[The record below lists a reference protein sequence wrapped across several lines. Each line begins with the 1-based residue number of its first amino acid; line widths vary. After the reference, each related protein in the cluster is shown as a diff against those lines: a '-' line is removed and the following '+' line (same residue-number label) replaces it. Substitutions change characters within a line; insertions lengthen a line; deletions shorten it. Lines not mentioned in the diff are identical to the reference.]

1 MLSCLNVFEQHWYL
15 ILMLDYSFISYP
27 DPDGSGFFSP
37 FRIRILKT
45 RIRILK
51 TRIRI
56 LKTRIRIRPLT
67 NQWDL
72 ISVLDLNNLN
82 LDPDPGFWPNLDPDP
97 GYTINFE
104 R

>member
-27 DPDGSGFFSP
+27 DPDESGFFSP
-37 FRIRILKT
+37 F

-72 ISVLDLNNLN
+72 ISVLDPNDLN
-82 LDPDPGFWPNLDPDP
+82 LDTDQGFWPNLDPDP

>member
-56 LKTRIRIRPLT
+56 RPLT

-72 ISVLDLNNLN
+72 LSVLDPNNLN
-82 LDPDPGFWPNLDPDP
+82 LDPDPGFRPNLDPDP